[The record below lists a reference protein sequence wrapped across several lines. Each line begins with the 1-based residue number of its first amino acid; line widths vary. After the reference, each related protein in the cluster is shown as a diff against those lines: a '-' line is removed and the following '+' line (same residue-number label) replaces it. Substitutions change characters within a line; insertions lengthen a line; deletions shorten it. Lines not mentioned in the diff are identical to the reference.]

1 MKGNLLACSIV
12 ILCGLCGMV
21 SCDRPKVS
29 VEPQT
34 MTLRATIEQPVAYSA
49 SPAMFGDS
57 EYGVQQRTIIQDGTI
72 PHQIVWQ
79 ANDQIIIHFNTG
91 VQGSMRI
98 FDLTSGAGTGSAEF
112 EYTGF
117 GYTSDPDVTMQE
129 ELPEEYDSILAGYPA
144 MFVTV
149 TPENTITV
157 LEAPR
162 EIYMGLE
169 NVVDYPMYGEADKDG
184 DISFVCPFGMICFP
198 VAGDVTI
205 NKIAIDTS
213 YSNDEIDDND
223 IEISGLFQINNLG
236 GNEYSTTF
244 HSSTHNANQIVWSG
258 TSSVTLT
265 DTPVEFY
272 GIMPAGEYGAGVEF
286 QFTTTDGTTITKTT
300 QQPFTVT
307 RAQILNLPVLNVS
320 SN

>member
-1 MKGNLLACSIV
+1 MKRNLLACSIV
-12 ILCGLCGMV
+12 ILCGLCGVV
-21 SCDRPKVS
+21 SCDKPKVS

-34 MTLRATIEQPVAYSA
+34 MTLRAAIEQPVAYSA

-57 EYGVQQRTIIQDGTI
+57 VCGVQQRTIIQDGTI

-149 TPENTITV
+149 TLENTITV

-213 YSNDEIDDND
+213 YSNDEIDND
-223 IEISGLFQINNLG
+223 WLCDFVNGYQPLAAQENWRIILFPLYQFPSNITFPSLSNDLPYPHLKSLHQYPS
-236 GNEYSTTF
+236 YSIIPL
-244 HSSTHNANQIVWSG
+244 S
-258 TSSVTLT
+258 L
-265 DTPVEFY
+265 
-272 GIMPAGEYGAGVEF
+272 
-286 QFTTTDGTTITKTT
+286 
-300 QQPFTVT
+300 
-307 RAQILNLPVLNVS
+307 
-320 SN
+320 

>member
-1 MKGNLLACSIV
+1 MKRNLLACSIV
-12 ILCGLCGMV
+12 ILCGLCGVV
-21 SCDRPKVS
+21 SCDKPKVS

-34 MTLRATIEQPVAYSA
+34 MTLRAAIEQPVAYSA

-57 EYGVQQRTIIQDGTI
+57 VCGVQQRTIIQDGTI

-184 DISFVCPFGMICFP
+184 DISFVCPFGLVCFP
-198 VAGDVTI
+198 VSGDETI
-205 NKIAIDTS
+205 KSIYIDTS
-213 YSNDEIDDND
+213 SVGNDSNG
-223 IEISGLFQINNLG
+223 IEITGRFHVNQDTYETRFLEPTYGSEFQIMW
-236 GNEYSTTF
+236 T
-244 HSSTHNANQIVWSG
+244 G
-258 TSSVTLT
+258 TQTLT

-286 QFTTTDGTTITKTT
+286 RFITADGAIITKTT

-307 RAQILNLPVLNVS
+307 RAQIINLPAVNIS
-320 SN
+320 M